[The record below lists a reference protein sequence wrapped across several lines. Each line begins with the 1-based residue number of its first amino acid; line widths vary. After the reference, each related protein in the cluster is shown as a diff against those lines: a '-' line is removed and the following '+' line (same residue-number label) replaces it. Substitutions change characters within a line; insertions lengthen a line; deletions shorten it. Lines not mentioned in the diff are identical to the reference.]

1 MSTAESQF
9 AQPYIFHAWACASA
23 ACLQAAA
30 NDPLVSGLSASF
42 FHWSRICLPAFSYC
56 ARTISGT
63 LPVQES
69 YFARKSSHS
78 GTPML
83 PLVEAVVVAGVLA
96 AAGLSVV
103 PDAVLVFVFVFVSVV
118 EQPIRKMANARHK
131 TTPVVLRMDCSF
143 FKLAQGS
150 K

>member
-9 AQPYIFHAWACASA
+9 AQPYIFHAAACCST

-30 NDPLVSGLSASF
+30 NDPFVSGLSASF

-63 LPVQES
+63 LLVQES
-69 YFARKSSHS
+69 YFFRKSSHS

-83 PLVEAVVVAGVLA
+83 APLVEAAVVAGVVA
-96 AAGLSVV
+96 VAGLSVV
-103 PDAVLVFVFVFVSVV
+103 PDVVLVFVFVSVV

-131 TTPVVLRMDCSF
+131 TTPVVL
-143 FKLAQGS
+143 
-150 K
+150 